1 MPDRATIERIAKLV
15 ARATM
20 TDNKP
25 ESEAAI
31 RGAYSR
37 MKRDGV
43 SFEDLL
49 TLPDELLYQRGLM
62 ELVGHIVAEQ
72 SELSEGAKRD
82 MYAQLAARVAKRYAG
97 PTDDQSAS
105 ERRRE
110 RERQEQESNERAS
123 AEQGRRRSEHA
134 NTEKSSNSFAATA
147 VFSRQGAAAVLKNML
162 IVSAGSF
169 ARGGFMWHALR
180 APAATA
186 RLFASAALFGTGIG
200 LLLLV
205 IAASIHSWL
214 GIGGPWIDM
223 RFTTAWAL
231 VGTPLAL
238 FKIIAL
244 HRRGW
249 F

>member
-43 SFEDLL
+43 SLEDLL

-62 ELVGHIVAEQ
+62 DLVGHIVAEQ
-72 SELSEGAKRD
+72 PELSEGAKRD
-82 MYAQLAARVAKRYAG
+82 MYKQLADRVGKRYAG
-97 PTDDQSAS
+97 PTEDHSAS
-105 ERRRE
+105 DRRRE
-110 RERQEQESNERAS
+110 RERQQEETNDRAS
-123 AEQGRRRSEHA
+123 AGQGRGRSDQA
-134 NTEKSSNSFAATA
+134 NADKTSNSFAATA
-147 VFSRQGAAAVLKNML
+147 VFSRRGAVVALKNML
-162 IVSAGSF
+162 MISAGSF

-186 RLFASAALFGTGIG
+186 RLFAVAALFGTGIG

-214 GIGGPWIDM
+214 DIGGPWIDM

-231 VGTPLAL
+231 VGVPLAF
-238 FKIIAL
+238 FKIVAL

-249 F
+249 Y

>member
-1 MPDRATIERIAKLV
+1 
-15 ARATM
+15 M

-82 MYAQLAARVAKRYAG
+82 MYARLAARVAKRYAG
-97 PTDDQSAS
+97 PADDQSAS

-123 AEQGRRRSEHA
+123 AEQGRRRSEQA
-134 NTEKSSNSFAATA
+134 NTEKSSSSFAATA
-147 VFSRQGAAAVLKNML
+147 VFSRQGAV
-162 IVSAGSF
+162 
-169 ARGGFMWHALR
+169 
-180 APAATA
+180 
-186 RLFASAALFGTGIG
+186 AAL
-200 LLLLV
+200 
-205 IAASIHSWL
+205 
-214 GIGGPWIDM
+214 
-223 RFTTAWAL
+223 
-231 VGTPLAL
+231 
-238 FKIIAL
+238 
-244 HRRGW
+244 
-249 F
+249 

>member
-1 MPDRATIERIAKLV
+1 MTDRATIERIAKLV

-43 SFEDLL
+43 SFDDLL

-72 SELSEGAKRD
+72 SELSEGGKRD
-82 MYAQLAARVAKRYAG
+82 MYARLAAQVAKRYAG
-97 PTDDQSAS
+97 PTDDQSAA

-110 RERQEQESNERAS
+110 RERKEQEANERAS
-123 AEQGRRRSEHA
+123 AGQGRRRSEQA
-134 NTEKSSNSFAATA
+134 NSEESSNSFATTA
-147 VFSRQGAAAVLKNML
+147 AFSRQGAAAVLKNML
-162 IVSAGSF
+162 TISAGAF

-186 RLFASAALFGTGIG
+186 RLFAVAALFGTGMG

-205 IAASIHSWL
+205 IAASLHSWL
-214 GIGGPWIDM
+214 GMGGPWLDM

-231 VGTPLAL
+231 VGTPFAL
-238 FKIIAL
+238 LKIVTL